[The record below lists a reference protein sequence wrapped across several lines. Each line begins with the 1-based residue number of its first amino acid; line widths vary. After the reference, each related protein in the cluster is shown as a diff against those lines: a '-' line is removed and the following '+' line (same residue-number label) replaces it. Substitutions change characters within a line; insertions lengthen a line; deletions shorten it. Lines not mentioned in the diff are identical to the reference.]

1 MTTTP
6 TGMGR
11 RSHEHKRAMR
21 DRILE
26 AARQRFA
33 RSGFRGTN
41 VPEIAREA
49 GISVGL
55 IYRYFPSKEE
65 LFLELCLEGSTVAY
79 EALREQLATIDDPLL
94 RLRTSFATFIEAH
107 EGTQGLLVLQAVP
120 AAAASDPRI
129 GEVLARRQQELVA
142 FSAGFVADLI
152 ARGEIDARTPVE
164 RTGRAVAT
172 LLDGAVVT
180 LAIPGADS
188 GALLDSMVGL
198 VAASVGLGTTGSAP
212 RSARSSGGGPP
223 RRGLG

>member
-6 TGMGR
+6 TGTGR
-11 RSHEHKRAMR
+11 RSREHKRAMR

-41 VPEIAREA
+41 VPDIAREA

-65 LFLELCLEGSTVAY
+65 LFLELCLDGSAVAY
-79 EALREQLATIDDPLL
+79 EALAEQLATIDDPLL
-94 RLRTSFATFIEAH
+94 RLRTSFAAFIEAH

-120 AAAASDPRI
+120 AAASDPRI
-129 GEVLARRQQELVA
+129 GEALARRQQELVD

-152 ARGEIDARTPVE
+152 ARGEVDPRTPVE
-164 RTGRAVAT
+164 ETGRAVAT
-172 LLDGAVVT
+172 LLDGAMVSLAVPGPITVT
-180 LAIPGADS
+180 T
-188 GALLDSMVGL
+188 LLDSMVAL
-198 VAASVGLGTTGSAP
+198 VASAVGL
-212 RSARSSGGGPP
+212 RREGG
-223 RRGLG
+223 